1 MDRKIYQA
9 EEKSEAKRIKE
20 LEAMKDKKR
29 QPEEKQQV
37 GSLTQKITSCVSGS
51 LPFRNLKCNR
61 QVFTDLRLFLLRN
74 VEKEICVGD
83 LT

>member
-9 EEKSEAKRIKE
+9 EEKTEAKRIKE

-37 GSLTQKITSCVSGS
+37 GSLTQKVIRCVFGS
-51 LPFRNLKCNR
+51 LSGRN
-61 QVFTDLRLFLLRN
+61 
-74 VEKEICVGD
+74 
-83 LT
+83 